1 MKKLLLI
8 NPKMRSLV
16 AGFGD
21 TQAWGMPPLAL
32 GYVAALTPS
41 NWEIKIVDEYMD
53 KLDLEE
59 SADLVGLSAVSGSIT
74 RAYDLAA
81 EYRRRGI
88 PVVIG
93 GSHASMVPEEAAR
106 YVDTVV
112 IGEAEGIWKTVIKD
126 AEKGRLKKTYRGER
140 PSLVKMPLP
149 RRDLFS
155 PKYEMDVIQTT
166 RGCPFNCEFCSVT
179 TFNGAEYRQRPVDE
193 VLAELE
199 TIRKKIVYFVDDN
212 IFGLGRGMEKRAIDL
227 FSGMM
232 DRGIKKIWASQAS
245 INIGHHPQV
254 LKMAHKSG
262 CRSLF
267 IGLESPMQENL
278 RSMKKGPSMALGM
291 TNIIHTLRTIR
302 RSGIAVIGSFMLG
315 NEHDDIGVFQK
326 MLDMMREVDSVVLN
340 LSTPFPG
347 TRLAARL
354 QKENRMICDNFPD
367 DWDLCDMD
375 HIMYRPK
382 NLYIE
387 DLLRG
392 FDFVVRKQ
400 FSYAAIAGQAVK
412 TLVTTKSPVAALLS
426 VNFNASTHKLFWKQ
440 RNYRKRK
447 EYGEM

>member
-32 GYVAALTPS
+32 GYVAALTPAD
-41 NWEIKIVDEYMD
+41 WDVKIIDEYID
-53 KLDLEE
+53 KVDLEE
-59 SADLVGLSAVSGSIT
+59 PADLVGLSAVSGSIT
-74 RAYDLAA
+74 RAYDLAT

-106 YVDTVV
+106 YVDSVV
-112 IGEAEGIWKTVIKD
+112 IGEAEGIWKTVVQD
-126 AEKGRLKKTYRGER
+126 AEKRRLKKTYKGKR
-140 PSLVKMPLP
+140 PSLVNMPLP

-199 TIRKKIVYFVDDN
+199 TIHKKVVYFVDDN

-227 FSGMM
+227 FTGMM

-278 RSMKKGPSMALGM
+278 RAMKKGPSMALGM
-291 TNIIHTLRTIR
+291 PNIVQTLRTIR
-302 RSGIAVIGSFMLG
+302 KNGIAVIGSFMLG
-315 NEHDDIGVFQK
+315 NEHDDIAVFQK
-326 MLDMMREVDSVVLN
+326 TLDFMREVDSVVLN

-347 TRLAARL
+347 TRMSERL
-354 QKENRMICDNFPD
+354 GKENRWICNNFPD

-392 FDFVVRKQ
+392 FDYVVRKR
-400 FSYAAIAGQAVK
+400 FSTSAIAGQALK
-412 TLVTTKSPVAALLS
+412 TLLKTKSPVAALLS
-426 VNFNASTHKLFWKQ
+426 LNFNSSTHKLFWKQ
-440 RNYRKRK
+440 RNYRKRQN
-447 EYGEM
+447 YGEM